1 MFYTFRSDQERTA
14 VAERASV
21 NRALMDRLYVRPKP
35 APQPALAS
43 IHRAIIAGDLGAVRA
58 ALTPDTVN
66 LSTVSGLTPLHLA
79 CYGYAQV
86 VDTPTWHRANMSGKQ
101 LKQEAIVDLLLA
113 HGARVDTW
121 DHQRRVPAACCEG
134 KKLPTQLVA
143 AMRQLMD
150 ESAFVLS
157 WKGNTADSSEA
168 HVLNAFFAKC
178 DITPDSKQGRKG
190 PNVEYRCAAPQP
202 EDIPEQDASACPQA
216 RVWPGAAPLPERHI
230 RR

>member
-1 MFYTFRSDQERTA
+1 MFYTFRSEQERAA

-43 IHRAIIAGDLGAVRA
+43 IHRAIIAGDLGAVRD

-66 LSTVSGLTPLHLA
+66 LATVSGLTPLHLA

-86 VDTPTWHRANMSGKQ
+86 VDTPTWHQANISGKQ
-101 LKQEAIVDLLLA
+101 LKQEAIMDLLLA
-113 HGARVDTW
+113 HGARVDAW

-134 KKLPTQLVA
+134 KKLPIKLVS
-143 AMRQLMD
+143 AMRDLMKQT
-150 ESAFVLS
+150 AFVLP
-157 WKGNTADSSEA
+157 WMNNTEESSEA

-178 DITPDSKQGRKG
+178 DITPDSKQGRTAK
-190 PNVEYRCAAPQP
+190 EYRCEVSPQ
-202 EDIPEQDASACPQA
+202 EDTLSPDERECP
-216 RVWPGAAPLPERHI
+216 RHFRKRPSVDPLPETSIPR
-230 RR
+230 